1 MTKGD
6 IYTKEIFNRIKSE
19 GRLDKDP
26 RPHYKDGTPAHTLSV
41 NHGMCTYDISKGES
55 PLITLRPVAIKS
67 AVGELLW
74 IYRDQSNDLDVLRDK
89 YNVTWWDEWD
99 IGDRTIGHSYG
110 GTIWEHNLMT
120 QFHDEMRNNPDSRR
134 HQINLWQ
141 NDDFLKK
148 HGLKPCA
155 FLTMWNVRHEED
167 ADYLD
172 MMLVQRSSDFAV
184 AGCINQMQYLVFLHC
199 MAKKY
204 NYKPG
209 RFTWVYDNIQIY
221 DRHYDQVNE
230 LLSREPV
237 ECNPTIEIDEHVT
250 WENMMPENVHVK
262 NYPAEDIKKKNKQ
275 LKFELAI

>member
-6 IYTKEIFNRIKSE
+6 IYTKEIFTRIKNE

-55 PLITLRPVAIKS
+55 PLITLRPIAIKS

-74 IYRDQSNDLDVLRDK
+74 IYRDQSNDLDVLK
-89 YNVTWWDEWD
+89 NEYGVTWWDEWD

-110 GTIWEHNLMT
+110 GTVWEHNLMS
-120 QFHDEMRNNPDSRR
+120 QFHDEMRKHPDSRR

-167 ADYLD
+167 GDYLD

-184 AGCINQMQYLVFLHC
+184 AGCINQVQYLVFLHC

-204 NYKPG
+204 NYKVG
-209 RFTWVYDNIQIY
+209 RFTWDYDNIQIY
-221 DRHYDQVNE
+221 DRHYDQVDE
-230 LLSREPV
+230 LLSREPID
-237 ECNPTIEIDEHVT
+237 CNPYIEIDENVT
-250 WENMMPENVHVK
+250 WENMMPDNVHVR
-262 NYPAEDIKKKNKQ
+262 NYPVEEIKKKNKQ

>member
-120 QFHDEMRNNPDSRR
+120 QFHDEMRNHPDSRR

-262 NYPAEDIKKKNKQ
+262 NYPTEEIKKKNKQ

>member
-6 IYTKEIFNRIKSE
+6 IYTKEIFTRIKNE

-55 PLITLRPVAIKS
+55 PLITLRPIAIKS

-74 IYRDQSNDLDVLRDK
+74 IYRDQSNDLDVLK
-89 YNVTWWDEWD
+89 NEYGVTWWDEWD
-99 IGDRTIGHSYG
+99 IGDRTIGHAYG
-110 GTIWEHNLMT
+110 GTVWEHNLMS
-120 QFHDEMRNNPDSRR
+120 QFHDEMRKNPDSRR

-155 FLTMWNVRHEED
+155 FLTMWNVRHEGD
-167 ADYLD
+167 GDYLD

-184 AGCINQMQYLVFLHC
+184 AGCINQVQYLVFLHC

-204 NYKPG
+204 NYKVG

-221 DRHYDQVNE
+221 DRHYDQVDE
-230 LLSREPV
+230 LLSREPID
-237 ECNPTIEIDEHVT
+237 CNPVIEIDEHVT
-250 WENMMPENVHVK
+250 WENMMPDNVHIR
-262 NYPAEDIKKKNKQ
+262 NYPVEDIKKKNKQ